1 MWLDIEHTD
10 NKKYFTWDNRKFPTP
25 LDMVADLT
33 AVGRKL
39 VTIVDPHIKKDN
51 NYWVH
56 KDLTD
61 LGLYVKTKDGGD
73 YEGWCWPGA
82 SYYPDFLNPEARE
95 YFSEQYMLD
104 NYKGSTLD
112 VYTWNDMN
120 EPSVFN
126 GPEVTM
132 PKDIIHYGGWEHRDL
147 HNIYGHLYVMGTFEG
162 HLKRS
167 NNALRP
173 FILTRSAF
181 AGTQKHA
188 AIWTGDNT
196 AEWQHLE
203 ASVPMCLS
211 LSVTGMSFCGSDVG
225 GFFNNPEGPLFVR
238 WYQAAAFQPFFRSHA
253 HIDTKRREPWLF
265 SETELKRIRE
275 AVRWR
280 YSYLPLWYT
289 LFYEGEQN
297 GTPPMRPLWYEFPED
312 KASFKVDNQHMVGGS
327 LLVRTISEQ
336 GVTGAN
342 VFFPGTN
349 QIWYDIFTAQQ
360 ITASGTVNVPISEER
375 IPVYQRGGTVVP
387 KKERI
392 RRSSALMANDPYTLV
407 IALDINKSAKGTLY
421 IDDGQSYE
429 YREGKFVYLEFNF
442 QNNRF
447 TGNVKNTPKF
457 ESKSWLERVIV
468 MGFESEP
475 KQVKV
480 IIPLDGEQNLEF
492 WFNDSTKVLTIRKP
506 AVNIAAEFEIEII
519 V

>member
-1 MWLDIEHTD
+1 
-10 NKKYFTWDNRKFPTP
+10 
-25 LDMVADLT
+25 
-33 AVGRKL
+33 
-39 VTIVDPHIKKDN
+39 
-51 NYWVH
+51 
-56 KDLTD
+56 
-61 LGLYVKTKDGGD
+61 
-73 YEGWCWPGA
+73 
-82 SYYPDFLNPEARE
+82 
-95 YFSEQYMLD
+95 
-104 NYKGSTLD
+104 
-112 VYTWNDMN
+112 
-120 EPSVFN
+120 
-126 GPEVTM
+126 
-132 PKDIIHYGGWEHRDL
+132 
-147 HNIYGHLYVMGTFEG
+147 
-162 HLKRS
+162 
-167 NNALRP
+167 
-173 FILTRSAF
+173 
-181 AGTQKHA
+181 
-188 AIWTGDNT
+188 
-196 AEWQHLE
+196 
-203 ASVPMCLS
+203 
-211 LSVTGMSFCGSDVG
+211 
-225 GFFNNPEGPLFVR
+225 VR

-312 KASFKVDNQHMVGGS
+312 EASFKVDNEHMVGGS

-342 VFFPGTN
+342 VYFPGTN

-392 RRSSALMANDPYTLV
+392 RRSSALMANDPYTLIV
-407 IALDINKSAKGTLY
+407 ALDVNKSAKGTLY

-429 YREGKFVYLEFNF
+429 YREGKFIYLEFNF
-442 QNNRF
+442 QNNRL

-480 IIPLDGEQNLEF
+480 ITPLDGEQNLEF
-492 WFNDSTKVLTIRKP
+492 WYNDSTKVLTIRKP
-506 AVNIAAEFEIEII
+506 AVNIAAEFEIEI
-519 V
+519 VV

>member
-51 NYWVH
+51 GYWVH

-95 YFSEQYMLD
+95 YFSEQYMYEV
-104 NYKGSTLD
+104 YKGSTQD
-112 VYTWNDMN
+112 VYTWNDLN

-132 PKDIIHYGGWEHRDL
+132 PKDIIHYVGWEHRDV
-147 HNIYGHLYVMGTFEG
+147 HNLYGHLYVMGTFDG

-167 NNALRP
+167 SNIRRP

-181 AGTQKHA
+181 AGTQKYA

-196 AEWQHLE
+196 AEWGHLE
-203 ASVPMCLS
+203 SSVPMCLS
-211 LSVTGMSFCGSDVG
+211 LSIAGMSFCGSDVG

-265 SETELKRIRE
+265 SETEMTRIRD
-275 AVRWR
+275 AVRLR

-289 LFYEGEQN
+289 LFYEGEHS

-312 KASFKVDNQHMVGGS
+312 VAAFKIDNQHMVGDA
-327 LLVRTISEQ
+327 LLVRTIYEKDVNS
-336 GVTGAN
+336 AN
-342 VFFPGTN
+342 VYFPGKD
-349 QIWYDIFTAQQ
+349 QIWYDIFTAQAL
-360 ITASGTVNVPISEER
+360 TASGSVNVPVNEER
-375 IPVYQRGGTVVP
+375 IPVYQRGGSIIP

-392 RRSSALMANDPYTLV
+392 RRSSALMINDPYTLIV
-407 IALDINKSAKGTLY
+407 ALDVSKAARGTLY
-421 IDDGQSYE
+421 IDDGE
-429 YREGKFVYLEFNF
+429 TFDYRAGKFIYVEFVF
-442 QNNRF
+442 ENNRL
-447 TGNVKNTPKF
+447 TGHVKNAPKF
-457 ESKSWLERVIV
+457 ETMSWLERVIF
-468 MGFESEP
+468 MGFEAEP
-475 KQVKV
+475 KGVKIV
-480 IIPLDGEQNLEF
+480 TPLDGEQNLEF
-492 WFNDSTKVLTIRKP
+492 WFNDANKVLTIRKP
-506 AVNIAAEFEIEII
+506 AVNIASEFEIQI
-519 V
+519 VM